1 MGLPIA
7 RGGTR
12 FNHLFFADDSLLFC
26 KTNIFEWLH
35 IQAVLDT
42 YEKASSQK
50 LNKNKMSIFFSR
62 NTKAEAKAHILSV
75 AGISSTKGYEK
86 YLGLPAI
93 IGQSKMKAFG
103 EIKGKVWERINGWKE
118 KYLSQGGKEI
128 LLKAVIQAIP
138 IYTLSVFL
146 LPKILRKDINSMMS
160 RFWWGNKENDSK
172 MAWMSWERMGWPKN
186 KGGLGFRD
194 LETFNLALL
203 AKQGWRLHQNP
214 DSLVA
219 KIYKEKYYS
228 HVNFLQSSLGRSP
241 SYVWRSIWTAKKL
254 LEEGLVWRVGD
265 GRSIKIWED
274 KWVESPITYA
284 IQSLVQILDRND
296 TVSELIDRNTNW
308 WNINMLD
315 GVFSE
320 EEAAKIGGMAIC
332 PGEHGINKF
341 GWEIKMGSSQ
351 CAVRTTL
358 GRKGM
363 S

>member
-12 FNHLFFADDSLLFC
+12 FNHLFFVDDSLLFC

-146 LPKILRKDINSMMS
+146 LPKILRKDINSMMA
-160 RFWWGNKENDSK
+160 RFWW
-172 MAWMSWERMGWPKN
+172 
-186 KGGLGFRD
+186 
-194 LETFNLALL
+194 
-203 AKQGWRLHQNP
+203 
-214 DSLVA
+214 
-219 KIYKEKYYS
+219 
-228 HVNFLQSSLGRSP
+228 
-241 SYVWRSIWTAKKL
+241 
-254 LEEGLVWRVGD
+254 
-265 GRSIKIWED
+265 
-274 KWVESPITYA
+274 
-284 IQSLVQILDRND
+284 
-296 TVSELIDRNTNW
+296 
-308 WNINMLD
+308 
-315 GVFSE
+315 
-320 EEAAKIGGMAIC
+320 
-332 PGEHGINKF
+332 
-341 GWEIKMGSSQ
+341 
-351 CAVRTTL
+351 
-358 GRKGM
+358 
-363 S
+363 